1 MSKYALEKTDDS
13 ATVFKFQTKQNLF
26 PLSHMLK
33 FLYVGAVTLVN
44 VPYKNTRETVRENLW
59 TWTLMWAL

>member
-1 MSKYALEKTDDS
+1 MKKYALEKSDDS
-13 ATVFKFQTKQNLF
+13 ATVFKFQMKQNHF

-44 VPYKNTRETVRENLW
+44 VPYKTHARQYERTFGHGL
-59 TWTLMWAL
+59 